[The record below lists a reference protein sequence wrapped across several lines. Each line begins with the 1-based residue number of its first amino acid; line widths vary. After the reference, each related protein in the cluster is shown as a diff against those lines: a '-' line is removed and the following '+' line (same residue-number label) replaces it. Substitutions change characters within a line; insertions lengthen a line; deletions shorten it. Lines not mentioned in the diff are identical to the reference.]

1 MENIMSTPIYV
12 VSGQSNATR
21 LGDAGSLQTVLD
33 ERGIE
38 GEVIVSAE
46 PGRSL
51 GADVNANDFF
61 PFEDGNDDTG
71 ELFRALLQDV
81 RGALASNS
89 DSYVKSFLWLQG
101 ESDAT
106 FGRLTPDYE
115 ENLREFV
122 TRLREEFGE
131 DFNFTIVQ
139 LAENIPAAGPRG
151 SRWDTVQ
158 QAQQD
163 IADEFDFVTIISP
176 DQVLEDAGLSF
187 GGPGPSGLADG
198 IHYNRDGFDAISN
211 AFIDQFAGNQITGSD
226 SDDRLVG
233 TDSGDDIFGGAGND
247 DIVSREGDDYI
258 TAGDG
263 NDLVRSGTGNDFANG
278 GLGDDTITGGLGS
291 DELLGGSGNDT
302 LSGNRGNDI
311 LSGGNGDDALGGG
324 RGQDTLSGGN
334 GDDELRGGRGDDT
347 LSGGDGNDELRG
359 GRGND
364 TLQGGNGNDSLF
376 GGFNNDFLN
385 GGSGRD
391 ILTGGRGSDTFVF
404 GENFGRDTIT
414 DFENNVDVLDLTAFG
429 FSNAGDALSNARQ
442 SADDVIFDF
451 NDGSRLT
458 VENITIALLDDD
470 LIS

>member
-1 MENIMSTPIYV
+1 MSTPIYV

-61 PFEDGNDDTG
+61 PFEDGNDNTG
-71 ELFRALLQDV
+71 ELFRDLLQNV
-81 RGALASNS
+81 RDALTSNS

-106 FGRLTPDYE
+106 FGRLTPDYR

-139 LAENIPAAGPRG
+139 LADNIPAAGPRG
-151 SRWDTVQ
+151 SRWDAVQ

-163 IADEFDFVTIISP
+163 VADEFDFVTIISP

-211 AFIDQFAGNQITGSD
+211 AFIDQFADNQIAGSD
-226 SDDRLVG
+226 SDDSLDG
-233 TDSGDDIFGGAGND
+233 TSSGDDIFGGAGND
-247 DIVSREGDDYI
+247 DIVSRQGDDYI

-263 NDLVRSGTGNDFANG
+263 NDFVRAGVGNDFANG
-278 GLGDDTITGGLGS
+278 GLGDDTIAGGLGN
-291 DELLGGSGNDT
+291 DEILGGSGSDTLFGNGGNDT
-302 LSGNRGNDI
+302 
-311 LSGGNGDDALGGG
+311 LSGGNGDDALRGG
-324 RGQDTLSGGN
+324 RGNDTLSGGE
-334 GDDELRGGRGDDT
+334 GDDALRGGRGDDT
-347 LSGGDGNDELRG
+347 LSGGVGNDVLRG
-359 GRGND
+359 GRGVD
-364 TLQGGNGNDSLF
+364 ILQGGDGSDRLF
-376 GGFNNDFLN
+376 GGLNNDVLN
-385 GGSGRD
+385 GGVGID
-391 ILTGGRGSDTFVF
+391 VLTGGQGADTFVF
-404 GENFGRDTIT
+404 DENFGLDRIT
-414 DFENNVDVLDLTAFG
+414 DFVNNVDVLDLTAFG
-429 FSNAGDALSNARQ
+429 FADAGDALSNAQ
-442 SADDVIFDF
+442 QIADDVVFDF
-451 NDGSRLT
+451 SDGSQLT
-458 VENITIALLDDD
+458 VESVTIMQLEDG
-470 LIS
+470 LIL